1 MIKEGDI
8 IKIILIDYPSKQ
20 YIKKV
25 KKGVIFEDHK
35 RNKLTFE
42 DIINKDY
49 GTIINNFIILKPTT
63 QEFILYYLKRKT
75 QIIYPKDS
83 AYLALKLGINPNS
96 SS

>member
-8 IKIILIDYPSKQ
+8 IKIILIDDPSKQ

-42 DIINKDY
+42 DIINK
-49 GTIINNFIILKPTT
+49 
-63 QEFILYYLKRKT
+63 
-75 QIIYPKDS
+75 
-83 AYLALKLGINPNS
+83 ALWSYN
-96 SS
+96 